1 LYFRE
6 FNGAINFKQNDNVY
20 KPTASLK
27 IDLNINKTD
36 LGLLN
41 FDIEGN
47 QSLDKFT
54 INSYLENNNLESFN
68 VNGSLELL
76 TRKL

>member
-1 LYFRE
+1 L
-6 FNGAINFKQNDNVY
+6 NGAINFKQNDNVY
-20 KPTASLK
+20 KPTASLQ
-27 IDLNINKTD
+27 IDGLNINKTD

-54 INSYLENNNLESFN
+54 INSYLENAIWSHLMLME
-68 VNGSLELL
+68 VLL
-76 TRKL
+76 

>member
-1 LYFRE
+1 
-6 FNGAINFKQNDNVY
+6 
-20 KPTASLK
+20 LK
-27 IDLNINKTD
+27 IDGLNINKTD

-54 INSYLENNNLESFN
+54 NNSYLENNNLESFSN
-68 VNGSLELL
+68 KWKFGIVNKETILDLKVQLSQFNLGF
-76 TRKL
+76 

>member
-1 LYFRE
+1 
-6 FNGAINFKQNDNVY
+6 
-20 KPTASLK
+20 LK
-27 IDLNINKTD
+27 IDGLNINKTD

-54 INSYLENNNLESFN
+54 INLILENNNLESFN
-68 VNGSLELL
+68 VNGSFGIVNKETILDL
-76 TRKL
+76 KVQPII

>member
-1 LYFRE
+1 LYFKGNL
-6 FNGAINFKQNDNVY
+6 NGAINFKQNDNVY

-27 IDLNINKTD
+27 IDGLNINKTD

-54 INSYLENNNLESFN
+54 ILI
-68 VNGSLELL
+68 
-76 TRKL
+76 